1 MNRFLIA
8 RFIQPIC
15 LGCLIS
21 YFAQSGSN
29 DVTLADAY
37 LYATGI
43 VLTTAYICLTK
54 HPYLIYVLKISCK
67 IRAGCSGMIYRKTL
81 RLLKSAMEN
90 GQNGQIINLLSSDLS
105 EFEYALVFISEIC
118 KGPLQVLIVIVVAYN
133 EIGVGGVVGVVTI
146 VIFIP
151 LQCKYRYIR
160 YE

>member
-1 MNRFLIA
+1 
-8 RFIQPIC
+8 
-15 LGCLIS
+15 
-21 YFAQSGSN
+21 
-29 DVTLADAY
+29 
-37 LYATGI
+37 
-43 VLTTAYICLTK
+43 
-54 HPYLIYVLKISCK
+54 
-67 IRAGCSGMIYRKTL
+67 MIYRKTL
-81 RLLKSAMEN
+81 RLLKSSIEN

-133 EIGVGGVVGVVTI
+133 EIGVGGIVGVVTI